1 VTDQNFARPD
11 RFNAMLAS
19 WIADPEAR
27 RLNEALVKCHADLA
41 NTLEKFRSALK
52 EVTVAVD
59 MKGG

>member
-1 VTDQNFARPD
+1 
-11 RFNAMLAS
+11 MLAS